1 MCINNSHIAME
12 VGQHDVVAH
21 IQVALLKLHNPLLSV
36 FPPANSTAFVV
47 ELIGRGIDIAKIA
60 QSVIKRIAVDV
71 VDNVRLLVVSKEPR
85 NSVGQE
91 ALPVE
96 QDDSVASAT
105 FGGSSLGSGNAVAST
120 NFIEYLSSF
129 SVVTEVITDR
139 IRNNFK
145 SHAELPLSVVR
156 GLVVGATSTPIIP
169 SVSNIGKEFAPS
181 GGKYGEPK
189 GHSPY
194 THHRHPF

>member
-1 MCINNSHIAME
+1 ME

-129 SVVTEVITDR
+129 SVVTEVIMDG
-139 IRNNFK
+139 IRNNFR
-145 SHAELPLSVVR
+145 SHVVPPYDVVR
-156 GLVVGATSTPIIP
+156 GLGIAVPSTPIL
-169 SVSNIGKEFAPS
+169 SQEFASS
-181 GGKYGEPK
+181 GGNSRGTNWI
-189 GHSPY
+189 SPCS
-194 THHRHPF
+194 TITDTPFKERR